1 MGLFDTPEERAAKQ
15 AYKEEMRSLAE
26 AMKPTGKIIMT
37 AKWDDELKVI
47 SIGTFGGTIIKYDT
61 IKSVE
66 VHEEVKEITT
76 TKSKG
81 KEKRKGVITRAVVGT
96 MLMPGVGTLAGA
108 MTAKKQ
114 KTGEATQVTNQE
126 VTRTLVVTREDPYN
140 TVLNFPYN
148 AELEVKLREILE
160 SNQVKSTA
168 TIEQPSVENSSSLDD
183 IVKLKE
189 LLDAGILTEEE
200 FSAKKKQILG
210 I

>member
-26 AMKPTGKIIMT
+26 TMSPTGKIIMT
-37 AKWDDELKVI
+37 AKWDDNLKVI
-47 SIGTFGGTIIKYDT
+47 LIGTFGGTIIKYDT

-81 KEKRKGVITRAVVGT
+81 KEKRKGVISRAIVGT

-126 VTRTLVVTREDPYN
+126 ITRTLVVTREDPYN

-160 SNQVKSTA
+160 NNQIKATT
-168 TIEQPSVENSSSLDD
+168 TIEQSSTANISFFDD

-189 LLDAGILTEEE
+189 LFDAGILTEEE